1 MEMMIGL
8 TEFALKAMILGTR
21 PTKRQTSCDE
31 EPEEASEQSRRS
43 LSKTL
48 FALFR
53 CRIAEDDGFED
64 ILS

>member
-1 MEMMIGL
+1 
-8 TEFALKAMILGTR
+8 MILGTR
-21 PTKRQTSCDE
+21 PTKRQTSRDE

-53 CRIAEDDGFED
+53 CRIAEDDGSED
-64 ILS
+64 ILSRS